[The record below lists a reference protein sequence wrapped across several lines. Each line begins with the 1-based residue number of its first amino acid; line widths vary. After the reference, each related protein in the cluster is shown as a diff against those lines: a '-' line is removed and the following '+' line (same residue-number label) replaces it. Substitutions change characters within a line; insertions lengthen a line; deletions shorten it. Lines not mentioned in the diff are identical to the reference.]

1 MRHTHKGG
9 GRMRVMN
16 RESEA
21 SFRIRKNEEE
31 LGLLASEE
39 DRKFGSKDQNQIWNR
54 VSKRV
59 FRPRRKGKDSFDYI
73 SSSSNSWVLHIYFQL
88 AC

>member
-1 MRHTHKGG
+1 MLVPRFE
-9 GRMRVMN
+9 N
-16 RESEA
+16 ESGVLSGTVA
-21 SFRIRKNEEE
+21 HIRRIRKNEEE

-59 FRPRRKGKDSFDYI
+59 FCPRRKGKDSFDYG
-73 SSSSNSWVLHIYFQL
+73 SSSSNSWVLHVDFQL